1 MTRTTKSESTVMKT
15 SLAAAVAAAIT
26 LALPA
31 TVNAEDVDLFVGAA
45 ATVENPNVLIII
57 DSSANWNSNSQHWE
71 DPNGTISPFKQGQ
84 SELRALRTVAG
95 EVNDKLNLGLMLFT
109 AGSGSNEEGGYAR
122 FHVRQMTATNK
133 AALQEL
139 IGPDSGCVDGANSL
153 NGTPNCIFKNFNK
166 SSEQVGTSFTN
177 YSASL
182 FEVFKYFGGYTS
194 PEHAHD
200 DVAGSPVDTTP
211 GPTATHFG
219 AVRYAGDPDT
229 KSDAA
234 AFTDGAKGFYN
245 PPFTPTSCAK
255 NYVIFIGNGFPR
267 SDLDATVLTNVGG
280 STTQLAMPVLSTQ
293 TVTEIVG
300 ESCGTSGNE
309 TQRVADCTVNIP
321 LSLKEAFPHHSNFQC
336 VAGTGVIDVLACG
349 SNTNSRKYQVS
360 AERANVVTQT
370 GQSAVPG
377 ADEARFA
384 DEWAKFLYTTDVN
397 AAPGQ
402 QNVRV
407 HTIDVFKDAQD
418 ARQTSLL
425 FNMAKVGG
433 GKYYQ
438 ANSEED
444 ILNAIRQILIEIQ
457 SVNSVFASASLPINA
472 TNRSQNENQVF
483 IGMFRPDPAGL
494 PRWYGNLKR
503 YQIAMFGQEAKLADK
518 DGEEAVSSET
528 GFIQP
533 CASSFWTTDSG
544 TYWDF
549 LPESAGLC
557 TTSGTSVF
565 SDLPDGPN
573 VEKGAVAE
581 IVRKGNDPPTTND
594 TPTFAV
600 NRTLYT
606 CANDGITV
614 TCNTGSTAMHDFNTT
629 NVGAIPLGVL
639 ALTDH
644 TTLVDFVRG
653 VDVADD
659 NTDTVYTDVRP
670 SVHGDVA
677 HSRPLPVN
685 YSVAGTGVV
694 VYYGAN
700 DGSFRAVRGSDGKE
714 LWSFIAPEH
723 HDKFF
728 RLWQQEPLVLYPT
741 MEEPYPTPTPTRKDY
756 FFDGSA
762 GLFQNADDSKVW
774 IYPAMRRGGRMIYAF
789 DVTSATAPRM
799 KWRLGC
805 TNPSMAD
812 TASCTTG
819 FEQMGQTWSTPAVA
833 LIKGFHASDP
843 VIVIGGG
850 YDPCEDH
857 DAAPNTECTA
867 DGYTRRGNRVYVIN
881 ADTGA
886 LVKAFTTTGSV
897 AGDVTLVDRDFD
909 SYVDHAYVADTMG
922 GIYRIDFV
930 DPANPGT
937 VLASTAWTITE
948 VARTSGDH
956 RKFLFPPAALP
967 ASGKVYLSIASG
979 DRERPLRENYPFPAG
994 TNAGVLNRAYMVV
1007 DKFATTG
1014 SIDLDGSTMED
1025 MSAGSSCPTPTDNPE
1040 ARGHDG
1046 WFINLNASSTDPTV
1060 NVGEQA
1066 VTSSVIFGGLIFF
1079 STNRPLEETA
1089 ACTNNLGEARGYALN
1104 LLNGSGAAD
1113 TSNICGGARSQVFV
1127 GGGLPPSPVTG
1138 QVPIDGKP
1146 VTIMIGGVQRS
1157 GGASSPIGAQK
1168 VTPSITQRRSRMY
1181 WYTDGDK

>member
-1 MTRTTKSESTVMKT
+1 MKKTNAGKIIMKRCTVAA
-15 SLAAAVAAAIT
+15 LAAM
-26 LALPA
+26 LALAGPA
-31 TVNAEDVDLFVGAA
+31 TVQAEDVDLFVGAA
-45 ATVENPNVLIII
+45 ATAENPNVLIII
-57 DSSANWNSNSQHWE
+57 DNSANWNSNSQHWV
-71 DPNGTISPFKQGQ
+71 DPNGVIAPFKQGQ
-84 SELRALRTVAG
+84 SELRALRTVLG
-95 EVNDKLNLGLMLFT
+95 EVNDKINMGLMMLT
-109 AGSGSNEEGGYAR
+109 PRGSGFEEGSYVR
-122 FHVRQMTATNK
+122 FHVRQMTATNR
-133 AALQEL
+133 AAFQEM
-139 IGPDSGCVDGANSL
+139 IGADSGCINGPNSL
-153 NGTPNCIFKNFNK
+153 NTTPNCMFKNFSS
-166 SSEQVGTSFTN
+166 SSEQVGTAFTN
-177 YSASL
+177 YSAAL

-194 PEHAHD
+194 PANAHN

-219 AVRYAGDPDT
+219 AVRYAGAPDS
-229 KSDAA
+229 KSDPS
-234 AFTDGAKGFYN
+234 AFTDGTKGFYS

-267 SDLDATVLTNVGG
+267 DDLDASVLSGVGG

-293 TVTEIVG
+293 TATELVG

-309 TQRVADCTVNIP
+309 TQRLADCTANIP
-321 LSLKEAFPHHSNFQC
+321 LSLKEAFPHHANFQC
-336 VAGTGVIDVLACG
+336 VAGTGTVDVLACG
-349 SNTNSRKYQVS
+349 SNANSRKYQVQ
-360 AERANVVTQT
+360 ADRPNVVTQT

-377 ADEARFA
+377 TNEARFA
-384 DEWAKFLYTTDVN
+384 DEWAKFLFTTDVN

-402 QNVRV
+402 QNVKV

-418 ARQTSLL
+418 ANQTALL

-438 ANSEED
+438 ANSEDE

-494 PRWYGNLKR
+494 PRWFGNLKR
-503 YQIAMFGQEAKLADK
+503 YQISLFGQEAKLGDK
-518 DGEEAVSSET
+518 NGEEAVSSET

-557 TTSGTSVF
+557 TTSGTNVF
-565 SDLPDGPN
+565 SDMPDGPN
-573 VEKGAVAE
+573 VEKGAAAE
-581 IVRKGNDPPTTND
+581 IVRKGNDPPTTD
-594 TPTFAV
+594 TTPTFQV
-600 NRTLYT
+600 NRSIYT
-606 CANDGITV
+606 CANDGSTV
-614 TCNTGSTAMHDFNTT
+614 TCNTGTTAMHTFDTT
-629 NVGAIPLGVL
+629 NVGAIALGVL
-639 ALTDH
+639 ASADH

-653 VDVADD
+653 VDVNDD
-659 NTDTVYTDVRP
+659 NTDTLYTDVRP

-685 YSVAGTGVV
+685 YASGAGVI

-723 HDKFF
+723 HDRFF
-728 RLWQQEPLVLYPT
+728 RLWQQEPLVLYPN
-741 MEEPYPTPTPTRKDY
+741 MQEPYPIPTPTRKDY

-762 GLFQNADDSKVW
+762 GLFQNADDSSVW
-774 IYPAMRRGGRMIYAF
+774 IFPSMRRGGRMIYAF
-789 DVTSATAPRM
+789 DASAPAAPKM

-805 TNPSMAD
+805 SNASMLD

-819 FEQMGQTWSTPAVA
+819 FEQMGQTWSTPSVA
-833 LIKGFHASDP
+833 LVKGFHASNP
-843 VIVIGGG
+843 VIIMGGG
-850 YDPCEDH
+850 YDTCEDQ

-867 DGYTRRGNRVYVIN
+867 TGYTRRGNRVYVIN

-886 LVKAFTTTGSV
+886 LIRSFATSGSV

-909 SYVDHAYVADTMG
+909 SYADHAYVADTTG

-930 DPANPGT
+930 DPNSPAT
-937 VLASTAWTITE
+937 VRVSTAWTITE
-948 VARTSGDH
+948 VARTGGDH

-967 ASGKVYLSIASG
+967 AENKVYLSIASG
-979 DRERPLRENYPFPAG
+979 DRERPLRENYPFPTG
-994 TNAGVLNRAYMVV
+994 TNAGVLNRAYMVI
-1007 DKFATTG
+1007 DKFVTTG

-1025 MSAGSSCPTPTDNPE
+1025 MSAGSGCPTLTDNPE

-1046 WFINLNASSTDPTV
+1046 WFINLNATSSDPTV
-1060 NVGEQA
+1060 NVGEQG
-1066 VTSSVIFGGLIFF
+1066 VTSSVIFGGLVFF
-1079 STNRPLEETA
+1079 STNRPQEVTA
-1089 ACTNNLGEARGYALN
+1089 ACTNNLGEARGYAVN
-1104 LLNGSGAAD
+1104 LLNASGAAD

-1138 QVPIDGKP
+1138 TVPIGGRP
-1146 VTIMIGGVQRS
+1146 VTVMIGGAQRT
-1157 GGASSPIGAQK
+1157 GGASSPIGAQR
-1168 VTPSITQRRSRMY
+1168 VSPSITQRRSRVY